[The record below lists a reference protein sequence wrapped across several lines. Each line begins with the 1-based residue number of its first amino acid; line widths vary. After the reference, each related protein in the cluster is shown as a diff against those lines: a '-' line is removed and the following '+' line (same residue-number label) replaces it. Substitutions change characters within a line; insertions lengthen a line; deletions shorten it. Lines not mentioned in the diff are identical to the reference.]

1 MEKVHIKIFG
11 MKYLNIQILK
21 IRIETIFF
29 VAKYTMSLPG
39 TSVSIERIFSQLK
52 MVWFIAKDH

>member
-1 MEKVHIKIFG
+1 MEKIHVKIFG

-21 IRIETIFF
+21 IKVETIFC